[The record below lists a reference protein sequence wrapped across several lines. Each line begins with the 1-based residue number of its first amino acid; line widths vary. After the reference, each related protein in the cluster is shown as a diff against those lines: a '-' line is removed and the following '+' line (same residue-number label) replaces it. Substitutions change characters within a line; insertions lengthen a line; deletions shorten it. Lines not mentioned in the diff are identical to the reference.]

1 MEEGG
6 HFKCENDMIKGIEPE
21 ILKVHAKKKKTM
33 ERAMLKLALLRFICR
48 NEKRQIKNVLIVEV
62 FFVNLI

>member
-21 ILKVHAKKKKTM
+21 ILKVHAKKKKNNGKSNAKTG
-33 ERAMLKLALLRFICR
+33 I
-48 NEKRQIKNVLIVEV
+48 IKIHMQK
-62 FFVNLI
+62 